1 MVSSA
6 LNMELQE
13 LLDTLARV
21 RQEFSDSPEYQTLRQ
36 RLPADWPM

>member
-13 LLDTLARV
+13 LLDTLDRL
-21 RQEFSDSPEYQTLRQ
+21 RREFGDRPEYQRLR
-36 RLPADWPM
+36 RKLPADWPM

>member
-13 LLDTLARV
+13 LLDILDRV
-21 RQEFSDSPEYQTLRQ
+21 RRECSDSPEYQQLRQ
-36 RLPADWPM
+36 RLPAEWPM

>member
-13 LLDTLARV
+13 LLDTLDRL
-21 RQEFSDSPEYQTLRQ
+21 RREFGDSPEYQQLRR